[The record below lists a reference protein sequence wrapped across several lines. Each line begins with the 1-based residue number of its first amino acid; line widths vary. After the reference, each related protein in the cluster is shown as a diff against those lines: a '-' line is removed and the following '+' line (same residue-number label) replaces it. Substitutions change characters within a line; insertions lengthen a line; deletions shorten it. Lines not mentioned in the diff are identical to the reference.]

1 MKKKKVTN
9 LLVAG
14 KVALAV
20 TAPLF
25 VSSAWAGNV
34 IDGNEVAEKVN
45 FSIKG
50 KIVDRS
56 GEPIIGSTISII
68 GSNTKAISDVDGNFS
83 IMASKGD
90 KLQVSYLGYKDKVV
104 AINNTNNIKVTLED
118 DVHNLQEVIAIGYGT
133 TTVKSSTGSISQLKA
148 DGLNKEVST
157 NFSSSLSGQVTG
169 VQVIQA
175 SGQPGTDSQI
185 RVRGIGTLT
194 AGADPLIVVDGFPL
208 TEGSTLNS
216 INTASIESIE
226 ILKDAASTAI
236 YGSRGANGIIMIKT
250 KGGTSSKPNVTFS
263 ATLGLQERSDRVK
276 LVNAYDYAIMQKEAR
291 NTGYVNKDPLNRKET
306 DSTAERKQK
315 GASKRE
321 LLPDYILPYLNGE
334 KGLTDTDWYDEI
346 FRKGSISDYNI
357 SVSGG
362 SDKCKYSFTGGYLK
376 QNGILIETD
385 FEKYS
390 ANINLWV
397 KPTNN
402 IVIGTSLFPSY
413 SKQNLTQSNN
423 TWGGTLVSLA
433 SISYPFFS
441 PYNSDGSLAISK
453 QIEANIAPDGA
464 LTENPVAWA
473 KMLERK
479 NTNARLFGNIFTEI
493 DLFKGLKY
501 KLNLGMDYESD
512 QYRAF
517 KPSNIGQYRSAA
529 PSPAYANNNNSTTL
543 NYLVENT
550 LNYNTYLDKNLNH
563 NLGILLGQSY
573 QKEDYEQVA
582 ITATGFT
589 DNSIKN
595 IAGGSGYNVVPSEY
609 QWSMISYFG
618 RMNYSLMDK
627 YLLSASVRWDGSSRF
642 GYNSKWGFFPAAS
655 AAWIFSNE
663 TFAQKLKGLDYAK
676 LRFSWGQSGNNQI
689 PNYGSLAVM
698 GRSNYI
704 FDGNLASGS
713 LISTSPNPDLSW
725 EKTNNLNIGLD
736 LVLFDYLGINFDYYS
751 ATTNDLLLEVPVPE
765 QSGYKTSLQNIGKV
779 KNTGIELK
787 LSTAHAIKWGDLSW
801 NSSLT
806 LSANKDKVLALAP
819 GQTQII
825 SGNNITKVGHS
836 IGELYG
842 YEVIGIYK
850 TQEELDKSP
859 HMAGT
864 QLGDYIIKD
873 LNNDGKITTE
883 DRKSYGSPAPKVIL
897 GFNNTFCYKNFELS
911 FNFYSELGK
920 KKYSGTLS
928 SLESGEGFMMVTQ
941 DYFDKRWHPIDNPN
955 GTMATPNMGNYS
967 NDRKQALNSN
977 LFIKNASYL
986 QLRSLKLAYNL
997 PTSLLSRLGISST
1010 QVYIMG
1016 NNLFMITPYKGFSV
1030 DAESNSS
1037 ILEQGTEKYAYPMP
1051 RTYTV
1056 GININF

>member
-1 MKKKKVTN
+1 MKKKFAN
-9 LLVAG
+9 LLVTG
-14 KVALAV
+14 KVALAIA
-20 TAPLF
+20 APF
-25 VSSAWAGNV
+25 ITSSVLAGNV
-34 IDGNEVAEKVN
+34 IDGNEATEIVT
-45 FSIKG
+45 FSMKG
-50 KIVDRS
+50 KIVDGS

-68 GSNTKAISDVDGNFS
+68 GSDLKTVSDIDGNFS
-83 IMASKGD
+83 IIVKKGD
-90 KLQVSYLGYKDKVV
+90 KLKISYLGFKDKLVT
-104 AINNTNNIKVTLED
+104 INNQNGIKVVLED
-118 DVHNLQEVIAIGYGT
+118 DVHNLQEVVAIGYGT

-148 DGLNKEVST
+148 DGLDKNIST
-157 NFSSSLSGQVTG
+157 NFSSALSGQVTG
-169 VQVIQA
+169 VQVIQT

-194 AGADPLIVVDGFPL
+194 AGSDPLIVVDGFPL

-226 ILKDAASTAI
+226 VLKDAASTAI

-250 KGGTSSKPNVTFS
+250 KGGASSKPNVTFS
-263 ATLGLQERSDRVK
+263 ASLGLQQRSDRVK
-276 LVNAYDYAIMQKEAR
+276 LVNAHDFAIFQKEAR
-291 NTGYVNKDPLNRKET
+291 NTGYVNKDPINRKET
-306 DSTAERKQK
+306 DSTEERKK
-315 GASKRE
+315 NGASKRE

-334 KGLTDTDWYDEI
+334 TGLTDTDWYDEI
-346 FRKGSISDYNI
+346 FRIGSISDYNI
-357 SVSGG
+357 SVNGG
-362 SDKCKYSFTGGYLK
+362 SEKCKYSFTGGYLK
-376 QNGILIETD
+376 QNGILIGTD

-390 ANINLWV
+390 ASVNLWF
-397 KPTNN
+397 KPSNN

-413 SKQNLTQSNN
+413 SKQNLTQSSN

-453 QIEANIAPDGA
+453 QIEANIAADGA

-473 KMLERK
+473 KMLDCN
-479 NTNARLFGNIFTEI
+479 NTTARFFGNIFTEI
-493 DLFKGLKY
+493 DLVKGMKY
-501 KLNLGMDYESD
+501 KLNLGMDYESG

-529 PSPAYANNNNSTTL
+529 PSPAYANNNNSTTM

-550 LNYNTYLDKNLNH
+550 LNYNAYLDKDLNH
-563 NLGILLGQSY
+563 NIGVLLGQSY
-573 QKEDYEQVA
+573 QKENYEQVA

-595 IAGGSGYNVVPSEY
+595 IAGGSGFKVSPSEY
-609 QWSMISYFG
+609 QWVMLSYFG
-618 RMNYSLMDK
+618 RVNYSLMDK

-655 AAWIFSNE
+655 MAWVLSNE
-663 TFAQKLKGLDYAK
+663 SFVKKLKNVNYVK
-676 LRFSWGQSGNNQI
+676 LRLSWGQSGNNQI
-689 PNYGSLAVM
+689 PNYGALAVM
-698 GRSNYI
+698 KRSNYI
-704 FDGNLASGS
+704 FDNSLASGS

-725 EKTNNLNIGLD
+725 EKTNNFNVGVD
-736 LVLFDYLGINFDYYS
+736 LVLFNYLGVNIDYYN

-779 KNTGIELK
+779 RNTGLEVKI
-787 LSTAHAIKWGDLSW
+787 STSRPLMLGNIRW

-825 SGNNITKVGHS
+825 SGQNITRVGHS

-850 TQEELDKSP
+850 TQEDLDKYP

-873 LNNDGKITTE
+873 LSEDKKITTE
-883 DRKSYGSPAPKVIL
+883 DRKSYGSPAPKVML
-897 GFNNTFCYKNFELS
+897 GFNNTASYKNFELS
-911 FNFYSELGK
+911 LNLYSELGK

-928 SLESGEGFMMVTQ
+928 SLESGEGFMMITQ
-941 DYFDKRWHPIDNPN
+941 DYFNKRWHPVDNPN

-997 PTSLLSRLGISST
+997 PSTILSKLGISNA
-1010 QVYIMG
+1010 QVYVMG

-1037 ILEQGTEKYAYPMP
+1037 VLQQGAEKYAYPMP
-1051 RTYTV
+1051 RTYTFGLNV
-1056 GININF
+1056 SF